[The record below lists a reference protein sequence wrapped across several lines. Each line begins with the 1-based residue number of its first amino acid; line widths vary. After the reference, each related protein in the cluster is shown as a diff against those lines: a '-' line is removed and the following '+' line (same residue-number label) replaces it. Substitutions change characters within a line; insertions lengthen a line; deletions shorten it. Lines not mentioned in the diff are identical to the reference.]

1 MSEVRASKADMVLR
15 RVLLIL
21 SLEDAELVMETV
33 LLGFPGIE
41 ATVIGCREKEGLQSG
56 RGSILFLQ
64 AFEFLLSM
72 RDFILVHWVLRFF
85 PAPHGPLFRYFTA
98 NHDYTWDCLDALLK
112 FGFQIPKF

>member
-85 PAPHGPLFRYFTA
+85 PGTA
-98 NHDYTWDCLDALLK
+98 WSP
-112 FGFQIPKF
+112 FQIFYR